1 MGLSA
6 VDEAQYAR
14 PGLSA
19 LPGPLDIV
27 DFHARNFDVLVGPR
41 RRERVNE
48 PARRRCRHRS
58 VRYGFL
64 CQTQETVTDRAE
76 AKELAAE
83 ADKLDERSDKLAGLF
98 TTDGDK
104 KFLESLM
111 SPQRTVLGGGVAD
124 LVDEHGCLML
134 TLDSLLKRALET
146 RAALGEDK
154 PFNLNHNRVLQLVMT
169 SEPFYIRGLNHVH

>member
-1 MGLSA
+1 MS
-6 VDEAQYAR
+6 
-14 PGLSA
+14 
-19 LPGPLDIV
+19 
-27 DFHARNFDVLVGPR
+27 H
-41 RRERVNE
+41 
-48 PARRRCRHRS
+48 
-58 VRYGFL
+58 
-64 CQTQETVTDRAE
+64 ETVTDRAE

-146 RAALGEDK
+146 RAALGK
-154 PFNLNHNRVLQLVMT
+154 T
-169 SEPFYIRGLNHVH
+169 SRST